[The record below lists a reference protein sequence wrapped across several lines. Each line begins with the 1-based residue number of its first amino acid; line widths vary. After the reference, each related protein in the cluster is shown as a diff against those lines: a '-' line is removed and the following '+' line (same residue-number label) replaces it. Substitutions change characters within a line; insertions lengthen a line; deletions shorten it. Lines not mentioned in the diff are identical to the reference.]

1 MLATHKLNKLDW
13 LRDQG
18 AHDKPRRRKMAHA
31 PAPKPCRANLCTRAY
46 MTQECQRSKLAKSA
60 QRTSFKH
67 TLLLLEG
74 NPFQHY
80 GNTNPSWLQTTPP
93 SSLRIRHC
101 NHMAQRWSPR
111 GHTLPPHDRGNPSHE
126 LCSTTPSSA
135 HSIQPANSRTRQHNC
150 MGLPGV
156 VAQLASLVAQMVVLW
171 VRNHG
176 GELCNTTTSCLL
188 PKCSHHPR

>member
-1 MLATHKLNKLDW
+1 
-13 LRDQG
+13 
-18 AHDKPRRRKMAHA
+18 MAHA

-46 MTQECQRSKLAKSA
+46 MAHKTSPEHRKMTQECQRSKLAKSA

-80 GNTNPSWLQTTPP
+80 GNTTPSWLQTTPP
-93 SSLRIRHC
+93 SNLRIRHC

-111 GHTLPPHDRGNPSHE
+111 GHTLPPLDRGNPSHE

-135 HSIQPANSRTRQHNC
+135 HSIQPANSQTRQHNC

-156 VAQLASLVAQMVVLW
+156 VEQLASLVARLAGLVAVAAMW
-171 VRNHG
+171 GRNHG
-176 GELCNTTTSCLL
+176 GELCNTTFFCLL
-188 PKCSHHPR
+188 PKCSHHPRRN